1 MIRSLAFL
9 AFLLVGLAGCGDQ
22 PVPFQ
27 MADFRAAMLESD
39 IAGLRVKGSIATEQ
53 VDAATIEI
61 TYDQARSTES
71 FVFDIDGD
79 PDVRLEFVTTGTGLY
94 MLGEAGGSGPGWVG
108 AVEGDVSG
116 PRVSSMGNPAG
127 FLLQPG
133 IFDTANWAYIDEV
146 ECGSGVCHHVQ
157 ALADITLD
165 LYLTNPGYVP
175 VKIVMIAELANP
187 PEVTLEVTGW
197 DKEFDIFVPEDAVE
211 LLPDEMNLVMADY
224 FQAISASLG
233 E

>member
-1 MIRSLAFL
+1 MVRSLALL
-9 AFLLVGLAGCGDQ
+9 ALLLVGLAGCGDQ

-27 MADFRAAMLESD
+27 MADFRAAMLEASP
-39 IAGLRVKGSIATEQ
+39 AGLRVKGSIATEQ
-53 VDAATIEI
+53 TEDASIEI
-61 TYDQARSTES
+61 TYDRASSAES
-71 FVFDIDGD
+71 FVFDINGD
-79 PDVRLEFVTTGTGLY
+79 PDVRLAFITPGTGLY
-94 MLGEAGGSGPGWVG
+94 MRGEVNGNSTGWVG

-116 PRVSSMGNPAG
+116 PRVSSMGNPSS
-127 FLLQPG
+127 FLLEPE
-133 IFDTANWAYIDEV
+133 IFDTANWAYIDDV
-146 ECGSGVCHHVQ
+146 ECGHGTCYHLQ
-157 ALADITLD
+157 ALADVTLD

-175 VKIVMIAELANP
+175 VKIVMTAELANP

-197 DKEFDIFVPEDAVE
+197 DKEFDIDVPEDTVE